1 MLDPRLN
8 TFLVLCDTM
17 NYTRAAE
24 RLCITQP
31 AVTHHVHFLEEH
43 YGSRLFSYEGK
54 TLRLT
59 EAGLRL
65 RELARS
71 LAYNCDKVEE
81 CMASPAAVSLRV
93 GATKTI
99 GEYVIAPQVRR
110 FLQKHPDA
118 RFSLLVENTQILLRE
133 LENGRLDFALVEG
146 FFDQEKYAAK
156 RYRQEAFLGV
166 CAPTH
171 CFAGRAV
178 PFEELVQERLIVR
191 EAGSG
196 TRAVF
201 EQALHRRSR
210 TLRSFANLACISDF
224 SMIKTLVQDGMG
236 VSFLYAAVVEREL
249 AAGTLA
255 QFTLEGENLSGAFHF
270 VCLKDNQFADAWS
283 DWMD

>member
-1 MLDPRLN
+1 MLDTRLH
-8 TFLVLCDTM
+8 TFLVLCETM
-17 NYTRAAE
+17 NYTCAAE

-31 AVTHHVHFLEEH
+31 AVTHHIHFLEEH

-71 LAYNCDKVEE
+71 LAYNSNKIEE
-81 CMASPAAVSLRV
+81 CMSSPAAVSLRV

-99 GEYVIAPQVRR
+99 GEYVIAPQVQR
-110 FLQKHPDA
+110 FLHMHPDA

-133 LENGRLDFALVEG
+133 LEGGRLDFALVEG
-146 FFDQEKYAAK
+146 FFDQDKYAAK
-156 RYRQEAFLGV
+156 MYRREAFLGV
-166 CAPTH
+166 FAPSH
-171 CFAGRAV
+171 RFAGRAV
-178 PFEELVQERLIVR
+178 PLEELLKERLLVR

-210 TLRSFANLACISDF
+210 TLHSFSNLACISDF
-224 SMIKTLVQDGMG
+224 SMIKTLVRDGIG
-236 VSFLYAAVVEREL
+236 VSFLYAAEVEHEL

-270 VCLKDNQFADAWS
+270 VCLKDNQFAGAWS
-283 DWMD
+283 EWME

>member
-1 MLDPRLN
+1 MLDTRLH
-8 TFLVLCDTM
+8 TFLVLCETM

-24 RLCITQP
+24 QLCITQP
-31 AVTHHVHFLEEH
+31 AVTHHVHFLEDH
-43 YGSRLFSYEGK
+43 YGCRLFSYEGK

-59 EAGLRL
+59 DAGLRL

-71 LAYNCDKVEE
+71 LAYNCDQVEQR
-81 CMASPAAVSLRV
+81 MAAPETVSLRV

-99 GEYVIAPQVRR
+99 GEYVIAPQVQR
-110 FLQKHPDA
+110 FLQAHPTA

-133 LENGRLDFALVEG
+133 LEGGRLDFALVEG

-156 RYRQEAFLGV
+156 MYRREAFLGV

-171 CFAGRAV
+171 RFAGRAV
-178 PFEELVQERLIVR
+178 PFDELVQERLLVR

-201 EQALHRRSR
+201 EQALRRCSR
-210 TLRSFANLACISDF
+210 TLRSFPSLACISDF
-224 SMIKTLVQDGMG
+224 AMIKTLVRDGVG

-255 QFTLEGENLSGAFHF
+255 QFTLEGEPLSGAFHF
-270 VCLKDNQFADAWS
+270 VCLKDNQFADAWT
-283 DWMD
+283 DWME

>member
-1 MLDPRLN
+1 MLDTRLH
-8 TFLVLCDTM
+8 TFLVLCETM

-24 RLCITQP
+24 QLCITQP
-31 AVTHHVHFLEEH
+31 AVTHHVHFLEDH
-43 YGSRLFSYEGK
+43 YGCRLFSYEGK

-59 EAGLRL
+59 DAGLRL

-71 LAYNCDKVEE
+71 LAYNCDQVEQR
-81 CMASPAAVSLRV
+81 MAAPEAVSLRV

-99 GEYVIAPQVRR
+99 GEYVIAPQVQR
-110 FLQKHPDA
+110 FLQAHPTA

-133 LENGRLDFALVEG
+133 LEGGRLDFALVEG

-156 RYRQEAFLGV
+156 IYRREAFLGV

-171 CFAGRAV
+171 RFAGRAV
-178 PFEELVQERLIVR
+178 PFDELVQERLLVR

-201 EQALHRRSR
+201 EQALRRRSR
-210 TLRSFANLACISDF
+210 TLCSFPSLACISDF
-224 SMIKTLVQDGMG
+224 AMIKTLVRDGVG

-255 QFTLEGENLSGAFHF
+255 QFTLEGEPLSGAFHF
-270 VCLKDNQFADAWS
+270 VCLKDNQFADAWT
-283 DWMD
+283 DWME

>member
-1 MLDPRLN
+1 MLDTRLR
-8 TFLVLCDTM
+8 TFLVLCETM

-24 RLCITQP
+24 QLCITQP
-31 AVTHHVHFLEEH
+31 AVTHHVHFLEDH
-43 YGSRLFSYEGK
+43 YGCRLFSYEGK

-59 EAGLRL
+59 DAGFRL

-71 LAYNCDKVEE
+71 LAYNCDQVEQR
-81 CMASPAAVSLRV
+81 MAAPEAVSLRV

-99 GEYVIAPQVRR
+99 GEYVIAPQVQR
-110 FLQKHPDA
+110 FLQAHPTA

-133 LENGRLDFALVEG
+133 LEGGRLDFALVEG

-156 RYRQEAFLGV
+156 MYRREAFLGV

-171 CFAGRAV
+171 RFAGRAV
-178 PFEELVQERLIVR
+178 PFDELVQERLLVR

-201 EQALHRRSR
+201 EQALRRRSR
-210 TLRSFANLACISDF
+210 TLRSFPSLACISDF
-224 SMIKTLVQDGMG
+224 AMIKTLVRDGVG

-255 QFTLEGENLSGAFHF
+255 QFTLEGEPLSGAFHF
-270 VCLKDNQFADAWS
+270 VCLKDNQFADAWT
-283 DWMD
+283 DWME

>member
-1 MLDPRLN
+1 MLDTRLH
-8 TFLVLCDTM
+8 TFLVLCETM

-24 RLCITQP
+24 QLCITQP
-31 AVTHHVHFLEEH
+31 AVTHHVHFLEDH
-43 YGSRLFSYEGK
+43 YGCRLFSYEGK

-59 EAGLRL
+59 DAGLRL
-65 RELARS
+65 RELVRS
-71 LAYNCDKVEE
+71 LAYNCDQVEQR
-81 CMASPAAVSLRV
+81 MAAPEAVSLRV

-99 GEYVIAPQVRR
+99 GEYVIAPQVQR
-110 FLQKHPDA
+110 FLQAHPTA

-133 LENGRLDFALVEG
+133 LEGGRLDFALVEG

-156 RYRQEAFLGV
+156 MYRREAFLGV

-171 CFAGRAV
+171 RFAGRAV
-178 PFEELVQERLIVR
+178 PFDELVQERLLVR

-201 EQALHRRSR
+201 EQALRRRSR
-210 TLRSFANLACISDF
+210 TLRSFPSLACISDF
-224 SMIKTLVQDGMG
+224 AMIKTLVRDGVG

-255 QFTLEGENLSGAFHF
+255 QFTLEGEPLSGAFHF
-270 VCLKDNQFADAWS
+270 VCLKDNQFADAWT
-283 DWMD
+283 DWME

>member
-1 MLDPRLN
+1 MLDTRLH
-8 TFLVLCDTM
+8 TFLVLCETM

-24 RLCITQP
+24 QLCITQP
-31 AVTHHVHFLEEH
+31 AVTHHVHFLEDH
-43 YGSRLFSYEGK
+43 YGCRLFSYEGK

-59 EAGLRL
+59 DAGLRL

-71 LAYNCDKVEE
+71 LAYNCDQVEQR
-81 CMASPAAVSLRV
+81 MAAPEAVSLRV

-99 GEYVIAPQVRR
+99 GEYVIAPQVQR
-110 FLQKHPDA
+110 FLQAHPTA

-133 LENGRLDFALVEG
+133 LEGGRLDFALVEG

-156 RYRQEAFLGV
+156 MYRREAFLGV

-171 CFAGRAV
+171 RFAGRAV
-178 PFEELVQERLIVR
+178 PFDELVQERLLVR

-201 EQALHRRSR
+201 EQALRRRSR
-210 TLRSFANLACISDF
+210 TLRSFPSLACISDF
-224 SMIKTLVQDGMG
+224 AMIKTLVRDGVG

-255 QFTLEGENLSGAFHF
+255 QFTLEGEPLSGAFHF
-270 VCLKDNQFADAWS
+270 VCLKDNQFADAWT
-283 DWMD
+283 DWME

>member
-1 MLDPRLN
+1 MLDTRLH
-8 TFLVLCDTM
+8 TFLVLCETM

-24 RLCITQP
+24 QLCITQP
-31 AVTHHVHFLEEH
+31 AVTHHVHFLEDH
-43 YGSRLFSYEGK
+43 YGCRLFSYEGK

-59 EAGLRL
+59 DAGLRL

-71 LAYNCDKVEE
+71 LAYNCDQVEQR
-81 CMASPAAVSLRV
+81 MAAPETVSLRV

-99 GEYVIAPQVRR
+99 GEYVIAPQVQR
-110 FLQKHPDA
+110 FLQAHPTA

-133 LENGRLDFALVEG
+133 LEGGRLDFALVEG

-156 RYRQEAFLGV
+156 MYRREAFLGV

-171 CFAGRAV
+171 RFAGRAV
-178 PFEELVQERLIVR
+178 PFDELVQERLLVR

-201 EQALHRRSR
+201 EQALRRRSR
-210 TLRSFANLACISDF
+210 TLRSFPSLACISDF
-224 SMIKTLVQDGMG
+224 AMIKTLVRDGVG

-255 QFTLEGENLSGAFHF
+255 QFTLEGEPLSGAFHF
-270 VCLKDNQFADAWS
+270 VCLKDNQFADAWT
-283 DWMD
+283 DWME